1 MISSSRASEKKRSL
15 YCYLPVGKSAIQCIK
30 RLRRVSYLGGFG
42 RQWWHFRSSSQ
53 LAVLVSEGPPFCR
66 GPLECGRN
74 HLVEKG
80 RSHTRDRGRKRLNLS
95 RGLPNRREVYAKEE
109 QEGRRGGGDIFNTW
123 PRCCRFQ
130 KKTVLYCPYG
140 YIYAADVRNVSLRM
154 AGAVKPLGLWSYE
167 NGRHLVN

>member
-15 YCYLPVGKSAIQCIK
+15 YCYLPVGKSAIRRIK

-109 QEGRRGGGDIFNTW
+109 QEGRRGGGHIQHLAALLPVSKKDGSLLSVW
-123 PRCCRFQ
+123 LHLRRGCQKRLAQDGRCSE
-130 KKTVLYCPYG
+130 
-140 YIYAADVRNVSLRM
+140 AAWSLE
-154 AGAVKPLGLWSYE
+154 L
-167 NGRHLVN
+167 